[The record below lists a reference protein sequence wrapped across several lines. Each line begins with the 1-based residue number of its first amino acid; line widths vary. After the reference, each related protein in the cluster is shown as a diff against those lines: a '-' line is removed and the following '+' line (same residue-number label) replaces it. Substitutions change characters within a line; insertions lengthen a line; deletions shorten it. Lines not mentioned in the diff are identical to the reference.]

1 MRRTVTGLVCLVLSL
16 PAAAFAEGEDAS
28 APAPTE
34 WHVNL
39 GDGTQV
45 FHDQASADAY
55 VKERGFDQFP
65 IDHEASAAAQAKAD
79 AEFQAQKAQVDAS
92 LQQEIQKAVAG
103 GYTVDIND
111 VTYGSAE
118 ALKARRERINNTY
131 VDEHGGEVWL
141 PQGPEQYLRE
151 HRENI
156 ERIKQFNKERMQHT
170 MDGISGPSDP
180 SYEAAQATLKHQ
192 EQYDQDLAKELQQ
205 EAERVKK
212 LRPKTLI
219 SDEAGKREVQVG
231 AHSK

>member
-1 MRRTVTGLVCLVLSL
+1 MRRAIAGLVGVVLMG
-16 PAAAFAEGEDAS
+16 PAMVFAEGED

-45 FHDQASADAY
+45 FHDQTSADAY

-65 IDHEASAAAQAKAD
+65 IDHEASAVAQAKAD

-92 LQQEIQKAVAG
+92 LQQEIQKAVVG

-118 ALKARRERINNTY
+118 ALKARRDRLNNTY
-131 VDEHGGEVWL
+131 VDEHGNDVWL
-141 PQGPEQYLRE
+141 PQGKEQSLRE
-151 HRENI
+151 HREHI
-156 ERIKQFNKERMQHT
+156 ERIKQFNQERMQHT

-180 SYEAAQATLKHQ
+180 SYDAAQATLKLQQ
-192 EQYDQDLAKELQQ
+192 ESQKRLDEELQQ
-205 EAERVKK
+205 EQERVKK
-212 LRPKTLI
+212 LRPKMLI
-219 SDEAGKREVQVG
+219 SDEAGRREVQVG
-231 AHSK
+231 TQGK